1 MARDKSLEFYDKS
14 VMQSVSPGISTDY
27 IRNIGDVGY
36 ESYPPAMYYTYV
48 AGYQPSYNPLNN
60 SGGTVEIQSITLELH
75 VGSSNGDHT
84 VKVGILSSALTD
96 NDHKT
101 NYSRISSVSTVWTLS
116 TGKTHVLK
124 VTDDGQ
130 IRNVLQYGIGIVP
143 GSSGDWKAYTSL
155 TAYYTYT
162 DTAEPPKV
170 AITSY
175 PSSSYLNDTVNIG
188 WNYEQSAGV
197 EQYAVDVQLY
207 NAADNF
213 EIPLAEKLVT
223 SEKSCSVKF
232 DSVAIKLASTG
243 VWAYRVRAYTRSGTV
258 VGEWAT
264 SPTVTLKNID
274 IEIVSPKDGENK
286 LAAQATRLQWKKAAS
301 DTSANAPYGFSV
313 RYSTNAGESWT
324 TLLAKEKASQAN
336 GVWYVEIPANTLP
349 NGIIQWSVFVWT
361 TQHQFGS
368 ELRTT
373 FAAVI
378 QASTAAVSCD
388 GKPLPTLSWSSSSQ
402 AAYQVRFADYDSGAV
417 YSSAKSHTVPYVYAD
432 GLYAVQVRTQ
442 ATTGEWSAWTDVQ
455 YVQITNSSPS
465 GSVSVSAQK
474 TKHAVTLTW
483 TASGTFAGYILYRSG
498 VPVYAGKDKKFAD
511 ITANGRHTYF
521 VRAVTAAGYYLQSA
535 EITVNTTPDVDC
547 LYDFAGARWISLK
560 YSATPRRR
568 QYTETER
575 VSFRY
580 FAGRAYPVAFTE
592 GFRERTGAF
601 SYCFTTEADAA
612 AVAALAGRTVM
623 YKGKDGSGIYG
634 ILGGV
639 SRVSE
644 IIHDVSFTVTQIDRE
659 ERVPYETA

>member
-1 MARDKSLEFYDKS
+1 MARTKELIFYSYGAYKSAGAATQYSD
-14 VMQSVSPGISTDY
+14 
-27 IRNIGDVGY
+27 NILSKVGY
-36 ESYPPAMYYTYV
+36 ETGAISYTYV
-48 AGYQPSYNPLNN
+48 TGYKPAYKLLDEISDTAQISSLTITIKLES
-60 SGGTVEIQSITLELH
+60 SGGA
-75 VGSSNGDHT
+75 HT
-84 VKVGILSSALTD
+84 VYAGELSGELMMWEHQS
-96 NDHKT
+96 
-101 NYSRISSVSTVWTLS
+101 NYNRIMSVPATWTLA
-116 TGKTHVLK
+116 TGKTHTLT
-124 VTDDGQ
+124 VTDAEQ
-130 IRNVLQYGIGIVP
+130 IRKILTYGVGVRPATSGNWTATVLVNVQ
-143 GSSGDWKAYTSL
+143 
-155 TAYYTYT
+155 YTYT
-162 DTAEPPKV
+162 DPYEAPEI
-170 AITSY
+170 AFTSA
-175 PSSSYLNDTVNIG
+175 PSSAYLRDGLPLTWSYAQAGNAAQYAIDVQITDAAGKTVN
-188 WNYEQSAGV
+188 
-197 EQYAVDVQLY
+197 
-207 NAADNF
+207 AAS
-213 EIPLAEKLVT
+213 KYVT
-223 SEKSCSVKF
+223 SAHSYT
-232 DSVAIKLASTG
+232 VALSALNIAAG
-243 VWAYRVRAYTRSGTV
+243 DAVVRVRAYIQSGSIAGAWIET
-258 VGEWAT
+258 
-264 SPTVTLKNID
+264 TVTLRNIAV
-274 IEIVSPKDGENK
+274 EIVAPKGGENK
-286 LAAQATRLQWKKAAS
+286 LAAQSMRMQWKKAAS
-301 DTSANAPYGFSV
+301 DTSVNDPYAFTV
-313 RYSTNAGESWT
+313 QYSTNAGETWT
-324 TLLAKEKASQAN
+324 ALLTKGSATKES
-336 GVWYVEIPANTLP
+336 GVWYVTVPANTFP
-349 NGIIQWSVFVWT
+349 HGIVQWRVLAWT
-361 TQHQFGS
+361 TQYQYGDYARDNFS
-368 ELRTT
+368 S
-373 FAAVI
+373 VI

-455 YVQITNSSPS
+455 YVQITNSAPS

-483 TASGTFAGYILYRSG
+483 TVSGTFAGYILYRSG

-575 VSFRY
+575 VSYRY